1 MMSGII
7 FNASLRPK
15 YYIPETTKPIF
26 RLFRELVLKQ
36 RPMPDFPKDVQIQTM
51 TGCNSRCIFCPHGKT
66 RNPILPGQEMSWDN
80 FTKIVDEILSHDVN
94 RISPYLMNEP
104 FMDKRLPELIS
115 YMTRKKSKY
124 TVTKVNSNGS
134 LLTETLSKA
143 LLDSGLDRLNFS
155 VHGIVAEEYERT
167 MVGIKLTNVLHNIDR
182 FLELKNAGGY
192 DRPRVRVTM
201 VRTRILEPQIPQ
213 IIEYW
218 GSRNIKVNIQPLENR
233 SHDAIHKQ
241 NLGVHNHKLKPFLW
255 CDRMFKQIYILADG
269 RVVLCCVD
277 WEQTTIMGDARR
289 ESVFDIWHNNKY
301 QEYRRNFLNGDLR
314 GMLCNKCMKASC

>member
-7 FNASLRPK
+7 FNARQRPK

-104 FMDKRLPELIS
+104 LMDKRLAQLIS
-115 YMTRKKSKY
+115 YMTRKKAKH

-134 LLTETLSKA
+134 LLTDTLSKA

-201 VRTRILEPQIPQ
+201 VRTRILEPQIPR
-213 IIEYW
+213 IIQYW
-218 GSRNIKVNIQPLENR
+218 GSRNIKVNIQPFENR

-241 NLGVHNHKLKPFLW
+241 NLGVHKLKQYLW
-255 CDRMFKQIYILADG
+255 CDRMFNQMYILADG

-277 WEQTTIMGDARR
+277 WEQTTIMGDACR
-289 ESVFDIWHNNKY
+289 ESLFDIWHNNKY
-301 QEYRRNFLNGDLR
+301 QEYRRNFLEGDLSS
-314 GMLCNKCMKASC
+314 MLCNKCMKAS